1 MTTAPTVITPPVSPA
16 VRAARSAVWT
26 LLASSLLIKAA
37 GFAWDFLGYYV
48 ADGLGYGTTAAGA
61 ALTAFGLGWCAGLAS
76 AGALTDRLGQRAG
89 LSLVMALSSLAC
101 FALAIAESFPALL
114 LVSFFLGMTM
124 EIHRPAVS
132 AQINATIDSEAGRT
146 RAQSWLYWAS
156 NVGIA
161 ICAAAGGYLAHHYS
175 YKALFV
181 VNGLACL
188 AFAAVAYRVLTPRP
202 ATGSAEAPA
211 VTYRQVFADPSLRWI
226 AVAAVCGMTC
236 AWGLV
241 SVLPLLMTDDGLPP
255 TSYGLAMLANT
266 ITVLALTPPL
276 TRLLVGSGDTPKYPL
291 VPILACGCAILGLGI
306 SLAALQ
312 HTTLGYAAAAAL
324 LVPGEIAFSVALGA
338 YISTHAPRN
347 ATGRYQAVLSGATA
361 VASLPPLG
369 IALALN
375 TGGRPLVAALLV
387 GSALIAVAACRPLA
401 KALRDAPQTQT
412 HPLPTPAP

>member
-1 MTTAPTVITPPVSPA
+1 MATAPALLAPPPA
-16 VRAARSAVWT
+16 TTGRTTRSVVWA
-26 LLASSLLIKAA
+26 LLASSLGIKAA

-61 ALTAFGLGWCAGLAS
+61 ALTAFGLGWCTGLAS

-89 LSLVMALSSLAC
+89 LSIVMALSSLAC
-101 FALAIAESFPALL
+101 FALALAESFPTL
-114 LVSFFLGMTM
+114 LVVSFLLGMTM
-124 EIHRPAVS
+124 EVHRPAVS
-132 AQINATIDSEAGRT
+132 AEINASIDGEAART

-161 ICAAAGGYLAHHYS
+161 VCAAVGGYLAHHYG
-175 YKALFV
+175 YKGLFV

-188 AFAAVAYRVLTPRP
+188 GFAAVAYRVLTPQSEV
-202 ATGSAEAPA
+202 GSAAEPNI
-211 VTYRQVFADPSLRWI
+211 TYQQVFSDPSLRWI

-241 SVLPLLMTDDGLPP
+241 SVLPLLMTADGLPP

-291 VPILACGCAILGLGI
+291 VPVLAFGCAVLGLGI
-306 SLAALQ
+306 GLAALQ
-312 HTTLGYAAAAAL
+312 HSTIGYAAAAAL

-338 YISTHAPRN
+338 YVSTHAPRN

-375 TGGRPLVAALLV
+375 LGGRPLVAALLV
-387 GSALIAVAACRPLA
+387 SSALVAVAACRPLA
-401 KALRDAPQTQT
+401 RSLRGAQKSDTQT
-412 HPLPTPAP
+412 NAL

>member
-1 MTTAPTVITPPVSPA
+1 MTTDPTVITPPPSTTA
-16 VRAARSAVWT
+16 RAARSAVWT

-61 ALTAFGLGWCAGLAS
+61 ALTAFGFGWCAGLAS

-89 LSLVMALSSLAC
+89 LSIVMALSSLAC

-132 AQINATIDSEAGRT
+132 AQINSTIDSEAART

-161 ICAAAGGYLAHHYS
+161 ICAAAGGYLAHHYG
-175 YKALFV
+175 YKGLFI

-188 AFAAVAYRVLTPRP
+188 GFAAVAYRVLTPR
-202 ATGSAEAPA
+202 ALTDSAEAST
-211 VTYRQVFADPSLRWI
+211 VTYRQVLADPSLRWI
-226 AVAAVCGMTC
+226 TVVAVCGMTC

-241 SVLPLLMTDDGLPP
+241 SVLPLLMTDDELPP
-255 TSYGLAMLANT
+255 TSYGLAMFANT

-276 TRLLVGSGDTPKYPL
+276 TRLLVGSGDTLRYPL
-291 VPILACGCAILGLGI
+291 APVLACGCAILGLGI

-312 HTTLGYAAAAAL
+312 HSTLGYAAAAVL

-338 YISTHAPRN
+338 YISIHAPRN
-347 ATGRYQAVLSGATA
+347 ATGRYQAVLSGASA
-361 VASLPPLG
+361 VAYLPPLG
-369 IALALN
+369 VALALS

-387 GSALIAVAACRPLA
+387 GSSLIALAACRPLA
-401 KALRDAPQTQT
+401 RSLRTTQQEQAR
-412 HPLPTPAP
+412 PLPTAAP

>member
-1 MTTAPTVITPPVSPA
+1 MDPQERS
-16 VRAARSAVWT
+16 RLAA
-26 LLASSLLIKAA
+26 
-37 GFAWDFLGYYV
+37 
-48 ADGLGYGTTAAGA
+48 
-61 ALTAFGLGWCAGLAS
+61 
-76 AGALTDRLGQRAG
+76 
-89 LSLVMALSSLAC
+89 
-101 FALAIAESFPALL
+101 AESFPALL

-132 AQINATIDSEAGRT
+132 AQINATIAGEAART
-146 RAQSWLYWAS
+146 RAQSWLYWSS

-161 ICAAAGGYLAHHYS
+161 ICAAAGGYLAHHYG
-175 YKALFV
+175 YKGLFV

-188 AFAAVAYRVLTPRP
+188 VFAAVAYRVLTPG
-202 ATGSAEAPA
+202 TTTDSKSAST

-241 SVLPLLMTDDGLPP
+241 SILPLLMTDDGLPP

-266 ITVLALTPPL
+266 VSVLALTPPL
-276 TRLLVGSGDTPKYPL
+276 TRLLVGSGDTPRYPL
-291 VPILACGCAILGLGI
+291 VPVLACGCAILGLGI

-312 HTTLGYAAAAAL
+312 HSTLGYAAAAAL

-369 IALALN
+369 VAMALN
-375 TGGRPLVAALLV
+375 IGGRPLVAALLV
-387 GSALIAVAACRPLA
+387 GSALIAVAACRPLSRSLNTA
-401 KALRDAPQTQT
+401 QQKQAHRPPSSAL
-412 HPLPTPAP
+412 

>member
-1 MTTAPTVITPPVSPA
+1 MTTAPATTTPPA
-16 VRAARSAVWT
+16 TTTGRTARSAVWT

-76 AGALTDRLGQRAG
+76 AGALTDRLGPRAG
-89 LSLVMALSSLAC
+89 LSTVMALSSLAC
-101 FALAIAESFPALL
+101 FALAVAESFPALL
-114 LVSFFLGMTM
+114 LVSFALGMTM

-132 AQINATIDSEAGRT
+132 AQINSSIDSEAGRT

-175 YKALFV
+175 YKGLFI

-188 AFAAVAYRVLTPRP
+188 GFAAVAYRVLTPR
-202 ATGSAEAPA
+202 TVTDSAETPA
-211 VTYRQVFADPSLRWI
+211 ISYRQVLADPSLRWI
-226 AVAAVCGMTC
+226 TITAVCGLTC

-276 TRLLVGSGDTPKYPL
+276 TRLLVGSGDTPRYPL

-312 HTTLGYAAAAAL
+312 HTTLGYAAGAAI
-324 LVPGEIAFSVALGA
+324 LVPGEIAFSIALGA

-369 IALALN
+369 
-375 TGGRPLVAALLV
+375 V
-387 GSALIAVAACRPLA
+387 AVA
-401 KALRDAPQTQT
+401 
-412 HPLPTPAP
+412 PTPAAGPWSQPSWSAAH